1 VREDIGSPGSVQD
14 ASPVFAQ
21 RNDGRLRA
29 ALDEFEGVLKIA
41 VDDFFDAISDIL
53 PDRYLELSDPDEDE
67 DVLGGEITAK
77 GFIVDDA
84 QARMN
89 DAFDELRWPLERALR
104 QLRGALR

>member
-41 VDDFFDAISDIL
+41 IDDVFDVVSGIL
-53 PDRYLELSDPDEDE
+53 PARYLELSDPDEGE

-77 GFIVDDA
+77 GFIVDAA
-84 QARMN
+84 QARL
-89 DAFDELRWPLERALR
+89 DEAFGALDWPLKRALR
-104 QLRGALR
+104 QL